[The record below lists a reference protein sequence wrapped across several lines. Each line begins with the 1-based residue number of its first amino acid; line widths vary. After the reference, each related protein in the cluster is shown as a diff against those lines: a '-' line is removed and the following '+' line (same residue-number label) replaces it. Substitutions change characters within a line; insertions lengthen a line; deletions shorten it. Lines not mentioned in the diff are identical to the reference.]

1 MARPVND
8 FVQLA
13 RVKGPFGAAQ
23 ADAELSVRQTV
34 IDLCE
39 RGGVWKHEAEFPL
52 QEGVPDYPID
62 VPELTRLVAI
72 EQVDV
77 GSVKYVPAMASRL
90 CRCGGWNVSVPD
102 TTTVAF
108 QPTPYPG
115 CEEWIK
121 LTLWVAP
128 LLEICEFP
136 DLLYQEY
143 GETIAWGVASRLL
156 QQPKQEY
163 TNQGLANRCF
173 NLYEAGVTRA
183 KNKRVLERTTGP
195 LMMRGSYF

>member
-1 MARPVND
+1 MARPIND

-23 ADAELSVRQTV
+23 ADAEFSVRQTL

-39 RGGVWKHEAEFPL
+39 RAGVWTDVAQFTL
-52 QEGVPDYPID
+52 QVGVPDYPID
-62 VPELTRLVAI
+62 VPADTRLVCI
-72 EQVDV
+72 DT
-77 GSVKYVPAMASRL
+77 VKIGETTYRTSQSSLM
-90 CRCGGWNVSVPD
+90 CRCGGWNISVPD
-102 TTTVAF
+102 NKTVWIA
-108 QPTPYPG
+108 PTPYPG
-115 CEEWIK
+115 CE
-121 LTLWVAP
+121 TWVELRMWLAP
-128 LLEICEFP
+128 LLECCEFP

-143 GETIAWGVASRLL
+143 GETIAWGTASRLL

-183 KNKRVLERTTGP
+183 KNKRVMERTTGP
-195 LMMRGSYF
+195 LLMRGSYF

>member
-8 FVQLA
+8 FVALT
-13 RVKGPFGAAQ
+13 RVKGAFTAAQ
-23 ADAELSVRQTV
+23 ADAELSVQQTI
-34 IDLCE
+34 IDLSE
-39 RGGVWKHEAEFPL
+39 RAGVWKHEAEFTL
-52 QEGVPDYPID
+52 QTGVPDYPID

-72 EQVDV
+72 DMVELDKT
-77 GSVKYVPAMASRL
+77 KYKTSIASRT
-90 CRCGGWNVSVPD
+90 CTCGGWNISIPD
-102 TTTVAF
+102 DRTVWF
-108 QPTPYPG
+108 NPVPYPV
-115 CEEWIK
+115 CETWVK
-121 LTLWVAP
+121 LHLWLAP
-128 LLEICEFP
+128 LLECCEFP
-136 DLLYQEY
+136 DILYQEF
-143 GETIAWGVASRLL
+143 GETIAFGAASRLL